1 MVDWTAWS
9 AIATVGAILV
19 AFGVGVLPV
28 LSHMFN
34 GRARAKVVGKLYL
47 AQLDLNTFWVAAGY
61 QLAGIAPNDADH
73 YNASIG
79 FALNCL
85 RVDSSVVMAELEHLP
100 KGVGE
105 RIAAF
110 EVKRMQFERTV
121 CGPDGEAMV
130 APEDF
135 SQVPNAKGEI
145 KPVLETARQL
155 QLAMHSWLFP
165 KEIPPTLEESLPIVN
180 RVHEQL
186 IGASKQSG

>member
-28 LSHMFN
+28 LSHMHS
-34 GRARAKVVGKLYL
+34 GRARAKVLGKLYL

-61 QLAGIAPNDADH
+61 QLAEMDSKDADH

-85 RVDSSVVMAELEHLP
+85 RVDSSVVMPELEHLP
-100 KGVGE
+100 NGVGE

-130 APEDF
+130 APDDF
-135 SQVPNAKGEI
+135 SQIPDAKGEI
-145 KPVLETARQL
+145 QPVLGTARQL
-155 QLAMHSWLFP
+155 QLAMHAWLFP
-165 KEIPPTLEESLPIVN
+165 KETPPTLEESRRIVD
-180 RVHEQL
+180 RTHQQL
-186 IGASKQSG
+186 VAPSK